1 MKEERQNAYYQLIE
15 ALLNCPSGEE
25 AEILQAHPDLQDAGL
40 VQAMLEV
47 ADNLRREGSLNNV

>member
-1 MKEERQNAYYQLIE
+1 MNEERQNAYYQLIK

-25 AEILQAHPDLQDAGL
+25 AEILQVHPDLQDAGL

-47 ADNLRREGSLNNV
+47 ADYLRREGRLNNV